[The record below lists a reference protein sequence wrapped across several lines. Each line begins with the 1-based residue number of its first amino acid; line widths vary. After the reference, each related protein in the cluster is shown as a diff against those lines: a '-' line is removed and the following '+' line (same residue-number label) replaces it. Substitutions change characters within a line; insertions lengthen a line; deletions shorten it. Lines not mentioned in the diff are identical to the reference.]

1 MKYIKVLLFCPAI
14 LFGCSFNQLQN
25 DYANN
30 QHFEKV
36 THADSAAPYI
46 GDWAVPKTK
55 WLKVLKIRDN
65 GIIRVVLA
73 PEFGAIEGK
82 VYLDKERPF
91 LILKDGTK
99 AKIVSVNKDH
109 LQIEAYGR
117 LEKFAPML
125 ETKRFN

>member
-1 MKYIKVLLFCPAI
+1 M
-14 LFGCSFNQLQN
+14 
-25 DYANN
+25 
-30 QHFEKV
+30 
-36 THADSAAPYI
+36 
-46 GDWAVPKTK
+46 PKTK

-91 LILKDGTK
+91 LILKDVTK
-99 AKIVSVNKDH
+99 AKMVSVNKDH

>member
-1 MKYIKVLLFCPAI
+1 MKYLTALLFCPAI

-30 QHFEKV
+30 QHLEKA
-36 THADSAAPYI
+36 THADASAPYI
-46 GDWAVPKTK
+46 GEWAVPKTK
-55 WLKVLKIRDN
+55 WIKVLKIRDN
-65 GIIRVVLA
+65 GIVKVVLD

-82 VYLDKERPF
+82 IYLDKERPF

-99 AKIVSVNKDH
+99 ATIVSVNKDH

>member
-1 MKYIKVLLFCPAI
+1 
-14 LFGCSFNQLQN
+14 
-25 DYANN
+25 
-30 QHFEKV
+30 V

-91 LILKDGTK
+91 LITNDGTK
-99 AKIVSVNKDH
+99 AKSDSDNKVH
-109 LQIEAYGR
+109 LQIEAYGS
-117 LEKFAPML
+117 LDKFATML